1 MKQIVN
7 IVKHAISTLNTNYG
21 MRKQEL
27 LEHGIFSYIR
37 NSSGYVLIIVLLI
50 SAVLVSVST
59 EFLITA
65 QTNINYIV
73 KFSDKLKAS
82 TIAKTGMNLGQF
94 ILEADKRGMT
104 GGLLPQ
110 SVDKNIDCFQDLWA
124 LELPEMP
131 IEQGSLRIRI
141 YDENAKINL
150 SILANEFVDSTMY
163 YTITQ
168 RFFMNMGLPL
178 DLADAI
184 IDWVDIDDARF
195 PYGAESADYYQN
207 LKSPYKAKN
216 NAMDS
221 INELLLV
228 KGITPEIFYGMG
240 GGNFG
245 KEDNLVADNMGKREL
260 NTKLLTEMDPDN
272 ARDAINNY
280 EKDIRN
286 LEVKIGK
293 EESRN
298 LSDYF
303 RVYGERSDYL
313 SDFNKININTASY
326 RVLSALT
333 DNMTD
338 DIVTEI
344 IKRRMIRPFSNVNEV
359 KDLITDENVLNNI
372 VTVKSFI
379 FKIVATGKVNTT
391 TCRITGYYLRDEK
404 RFLYWREE

>member
-1 MKQIVN
+1 MKHTFRLIAS
-7 IVKHAISTLNTNYG
+7 IADRLISNYHL
-21 MRKQEL
+21 RKQKL
-27 LEHGIFSYIR
+27 QEHGIFGAMK

-82 TIAKTGMNLGQF
+82 LIAKTGMDMGQF
-94 ILEADKRGMT
+94 ILEADRRGMS

-110 SVDKNIDCFQDLWA
+110 AVDKNIDCFQDLWA

-131 IEQGSLRIRI
+131 MEHGSLHIKI
-141 YDENAKINL
+141 YDESAKINL
-150 SILANEFVDSTMY
+150 SILANEFVDSTLY

-184 IDWVDIDDARF
+184 IDWVDIDDSRF

-207 LKSPYKAKN
+207 LKVPYTAKN

-245 KEDNLVADNMGKREL
+245 KESNLVKDNMGKREL
-260 NTKLLTEMDPDN
+260 NTELLTKMDPKN
-272 ARDAINNY
+272 ASTTIGDY
-280 EKDIRN
+280 KKDIRN
-286 LEVKIGK
+286 LDVKIGK
-293 EESRN
+293 EKSRK

-313 SDFNKININTASY
+313 SDYNKININTASY

-359 KDLITDENVLNNI
+359 KDLIVDENVINNI
-372 VTVKSFI
+372 VSVKSYL
-379 FKIVATGKVNTT
+379 FKIVATGRINST